1 MERTKSLARVA
12 AVSVALAA
20 AVAAA
25 PALSAELTRVDTS
38 RTTVKRAD
46 ADRALAAAIR
56 RDLGLSAPQLAQ
68 YLAVERLARQ
78 QQGAL
83 RKAQGRNFGGSW
95 IEKRDDGG
103 YRLVVA
109 TTSPRPQKAPA
120 GAEIRQVRHSAA
132 TLDAAKARLDD
143 LVERGARLPK
153 GVYGWRIDLP
163 SNSVVVSVGKG
174 GQQAGVDLVA
184 ASSADAETIRFETVA
199 EQPSLRMDVLGGYG
213 YLRNPG
219 DGYLYACSV
228 GFSIV
233 QGGTPG
239 YATAGHCG
247 DPGETAYYEP
257 SQWTLGER
265 LGSFVAS
272 NFPAPGNAG
281 NDYAWVRLD
290 ANHYPAPV
298 VYGYGGGNVTVYGLD
313 EAPVGGAIC
322 RSGRTT
328 GWRCGTLQAKG
339 VTVNYNTGETILNL
353 TQTSACSEGGDSGG
367 SFITSGGQA
376 QGVLSGG
383 SGSCSSG
390 GTSFFQ
396 PLLPILQAY
405 GLSLLVSG

>member
-12 AVSVALAA
+12 AVSLALAA
-20 AVAAA
+20 AVAAT
-25 PALSAELTRVDTS
+25 PAISADLIRVDNS
-38 RTTVKRAD
+38 RTPVKRTAVD
-46 ADRALAAAIR
+46 QTLAAAMR

-68 YLAVERLARQ
+68 YLAIERLARQ
-78 QQGAL
+78 QQDTL
-83 RKAQGRNFGGSW
+83 RKAQGRDFAGSW
-95 IEKRDDGG
+95 IEKQGDGR

-109 TTSPRPQKAPA
+109 TTALRPQKAPS
-120 GAEIRQVRHSAA
+120 GIEIRQVRHRAA

-143 LVERGARLPK
+143 LVERGGKVPK
-153 GVYGWRIDLP
+153 GVYGWRVDLP
-163 SNSVVVSVGKG
+163 SNSVVVSIGKG
-174 GQQAGVDLVA
+174 GQQAGIDLVA
-184 ASSADAETIRFETVA
+184 ASSADADAIRFETA
-199 EQPSLRMDVLGGYG
+199 SEQPSLRMDVLGGYG

-233 QGGTPG
+233 QGSTPG

-247 DPGETAYYEP
+247 DPGEAVYYEP
-257 SQWTLGER
+257 SQWTLGEH

-272 NFPAPGNAG
+272 NFPAPGNTG
-281 NDYAWVRLD
+281 NDYAWVQLD
-290 ANHYPAPV
+290 SNHYAAPV

-313 EAPVGGAIC
+313 EASIGSAVC

-328 GWRCGTLQAKG
+328 GWRCGTINARG
-339 VTVNYNTGETILNL
+339 VTVNYSTGETILNL

-367 SFITSGGQA
+367 SFTTTGGQA

-396 PLLPILQAY
+396 PLIPILQAY